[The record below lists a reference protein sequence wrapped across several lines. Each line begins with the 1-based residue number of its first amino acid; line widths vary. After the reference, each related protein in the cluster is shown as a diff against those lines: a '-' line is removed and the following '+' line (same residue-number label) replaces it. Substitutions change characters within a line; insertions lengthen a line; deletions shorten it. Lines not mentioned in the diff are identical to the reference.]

1 MKKRQLM
8 ALLLSVCVCIS
19 MLPMMAFADDGAAG
33 EATPTAEDE
42 TKPTPTD
49 AKYFKFEKDEYGCWE
64 ITKYTGKDSTVVIPE
79 MYKGRCV
86 SSINFWDDEKA
97 IQNLIVPDVV
107 ESVDLSGCMK
117 LKSVTLPESV
127 EEIDGIG
134 QNVVIDAPCKSYA
147 EKWTLQHDYN
157 WAGGK
162 TCKILAKATPKK
174 DGKLTN
180 TCKKCNASYTGKIKK
195 AFFNYFESSEKNC
208 TAFYTGKKVNS
219 KVYLTSG
226 DYKMQEGKDYVVK
239 RPAGLKNIG
248 KYTFKI
254 TLKGKYSGTMKE
266 TLVIAP
272 QNTKIKKLS
281 RGKKSFTVKWKKTKQ
296 TSGYL
301 IKYSTSPY
309 MKKAKTVNVKSGKKV
324 SKKVTKLKRKKT
336 YYVEVLP
343 YKVVKGKKYI
353 CPISDTK
360 KVKTK

>member
-8 ALLLSVCVCIS
+8 ALLLSVCVGIS

-49 AKYFKFEKDEYGCWE
+49 AKYFKFEKDEYGCWK

-86 SSINFWDDEKA
+86 SSINFLDDEKT
-97 IQNLIVPDVV
+97 IRNLIVPDVV

-127 EEIDGIG
+127 EEIDDIG

-147 EKWTLQHDYN
+147 EKWTLQRDFN
-157 WAGGK
+157 WASGK

-180 TCKKCNASYTGKIKK
+180 TCNKCNTSYTGKIKK
-195 AFFNYFESSEKNC
+195 ASFDGFACLSKNHTTC
-208 TAFYTGKKVNS
+208 YTGKKVNS
-219 KVYLTSG
+219 KIYLSSG
-226 DYKMQEGKDYVVK
+226 SLDLVEGKDYVVK

-248 KYTFKI
+248 KYSFTI
-254 TLKGKYSGTMKE
+254 TLKGKYSGTMKK

-272 QNTKIKKLS
+272 QATKIKKLS
-281 RGKKSFTVKWKKTKQ
+281 RGKKSFTAKWKKTKQ

-301 IKYSTSPY
+301 IRYSTSPY

-324 SKKVTKLKRKKT
+324 SKKVTKLKKKKT
-336 YYVEVLP
+336 YYVEVFP
-343 YKVVKGKKYI
+343 YKVVKGKKCV
-353 CPISDTK
+353 CPVSDTK